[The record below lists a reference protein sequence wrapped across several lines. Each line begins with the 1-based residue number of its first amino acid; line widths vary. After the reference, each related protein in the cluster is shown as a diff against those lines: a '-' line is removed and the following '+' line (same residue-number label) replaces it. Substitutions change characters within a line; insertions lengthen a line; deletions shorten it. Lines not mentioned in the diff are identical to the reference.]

1 MKLSI
6 SAPTLVGEL
15 RDGEVREYR
24 ISPEDVGL
32 PMHGASTLKVASI
45 EESRGMLL
53 AALDGS
59 NAAARDIVA
68 FNAGA
73 SIYVSGIADSLK
85 SGVALALAAIASGA
99 ARARVDAFVART
111 QASA

>member
-1 MKLSI
+1 
-6 SAPTLVGEL
+6 
-15 RDGEVREYR
+15 
-24 ISPEDVGL
+24 PEDVGL

-73 SIYVSGIADSLK
+73 TLYVSGVASNLKAGVARALTAIAD
-85 SGVALALAAIASGA
+85 GT
-99 ARARVDAFVART
+99 ARAKLDAFVART
-111 QASA
+111 QAVS